1 MVMRSGGY
9 YRSAF
14 QGFRGVT
21 QGDPMSPTIFN
32 MVAYAVVW
40 HWVELM
46 VEGAG
51 RREDTKTPF
60 YTRMAA

>member
-1 MVMRSGGY
+1 
-9 YRSAF
+9 
-14 QGFRGVT
+14 
-21 QGDPMSPTIFN
+21 MSPTIFN